1 MARSISNVDPDLLA
15 ISEEQARLEATIA
28 ATLAEPD
35 RLKRQ
40 FEENNA
46 TLPPTDDFLERKRQ
60 RDFEERATRG
70 KVRNEHKSQRRSLML
85 LILLVTA
92 SACLVAWGIKLMG
105 H

>member
-1 MARSISNVDPDLLA
+1 MARGISNVDPDLLA
-15 ISEEQARLEATIA
+15 LSEEQARLEATIA

-35 RLKRQ
+35 RLKKQ
-40 FEENNA
+40 LEENNA

-85 LILLVTA
+85 LVLLVTA